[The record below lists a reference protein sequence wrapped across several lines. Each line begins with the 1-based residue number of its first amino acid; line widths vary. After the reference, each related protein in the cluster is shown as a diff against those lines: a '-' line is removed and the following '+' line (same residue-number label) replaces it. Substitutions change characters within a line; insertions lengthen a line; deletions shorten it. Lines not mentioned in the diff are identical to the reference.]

1 MLTNLSLAA
10 QITLVGMGLVFAAL
24 ILLWVVMD
32 VLVRLA
38 RDRAPNGPAQA
49 GESEPAPPEPAPRR
63 ELRRRAAAI
72 AVAVALARQA
82 EVQARAFPVAQ
93 PDAVTAWQAVT
104 RARQLSQ
111 RGGRR

>member
-1 MLTNLSLAA
+1 MLENLSLAA
-10 QITLVGMGLVFAAL
+10 QMTLVGMGLVFAAI

-38 RDRAPNGPAQA
+38 RDRHAPAQA
-49 GESEPAPPEPAPRR
+49 GEAEPVAPEPAPDR

-82 EVQARAFPVAQ
+82 QAQARAFPVAQ

-104 RARQLSQ
+104 RARELSQ

>member
-10 QITLVGMGLVFAAL
+10 QITLVGMGLVFAAI

-38 RDRAPNGPAQA
+38 RDRRGPAQP
-49 GESEPAPPEPAPRR
+49 SEAEPVTPEPAPDR

-93 PDAVTAWQAVT
+93 PDAVTAWQTVT
-104 RARQLSQ
+104 RAHQLSQ

>member
-24 ILLWVVMD
+24 ILLWVVMG

-38 RDRAPNGPAQA
+38 RDRRAPAQA
-49 GESEPAPPEPAPRR
+49 GEAEPPPPEPAPRR

-111 RGGRR
+111 RGARR

>member
-1 MLTNLSLAA
+1 MFTNLSLAA
-10 QITLVGMGLVFAAL
+10 QITLVGMGLVFAAIL
-24 ILLWVVMD
+24 LLWVVMD

-38 RDRAPNGPAQA
+38 RDRAPKGPAQPREA
-49 GESEPAPPEPAPRR
+49 EPAPPEPAPDR

-82 EVQARAFPVAQ
+82 EVEARAFPVAQ

-104 RARQLSQ
+104 RARQLGE
-111 RGGRR
+111 RGARR

>member
-1 MLTNLSLAA
+1 MPANLSLAL
-10 QITLVGMGLVFAAL
+10 QITLAGMGLVFAAI
-24 ILLWVVMD
+24 ILLW
-32 VLVRLA
+32 LVIDLLMRLA
-38 RDRAPNGPAQA
+38 RERQSAPQAEGEAQPAA
-49 GESEPAPPEPAPRR
+49 PSLPAPDR

-82 EVQARAFPVAQ
+82 EAEARAFPIAQ

-104 RARQLSQ
+104 RARQLTQ

>member
-1 MLTNLSLAA
+1 MLGNLSLAA
-10 QITLVGMGLVFAAL
+10 QITLVGMGLVFAAI

-32 VLVRLA
+32 LLVRLA
-38 RDRAPNGPAQA
+38 RDRHAQPEA
-49 GESEPAPPEPAPRR
+49 GEAEPAAPAEPPPDR
-63 ELRRRAAAI
+63 ELMRRAAAI

-82 EVQARAFPVAQ
+82 EAQARAFPVAQ

-111 RGGRR
+111 RGARR

>member
-10 QITLVGMGLVFAAL
+10 QITLVGMGLVFAAI
-24 ILLWVVMD
+24 ILLWMVMV

-38 RDRAPNGPAQA
+38 RDRPPIRPAQPCEA
-49 GESEPAPPEPAPRR
+49 EPAPAVPAPDR

-82 EVQARAFPVAQ
+82 EVQAGALPVAQ

-104 RARQLSQ
+104 RARQLGE
-111 RGGRR
+111 RGARR